1 MFSIFCFVCLSCKC
15 SATITF
21 VRTHKEGQLERWPTN
36 PHGRMSPLCFLST
49 AHWTINALKPPREE
63 TLHYVSYIFLML
75 WLCWGNKSQTQN
87 SNSKLKLKTQIQ
99 TQRSNTKNYFFSKNL
114 KNIRFCDSF
123 CSNMSYYHTFL
134 FSLHERGGLGFII
147 TLTHWKSNW
156 YIIK

>member
-1 MFSIFCFVCLSCKC
+1 MTYKSPWQDVTFMLPLNSTLDHQC
-15 SATITF
+15 SQTTQRGNIALCVLHF
-21 VRTHKEGQLERWPTN
+21 
-36 PHGRMSPLCFLST
+36 PHVMTMLGE
-49 AHWTINALKPPREE
+49 INLKLK
-63 TLHYVSYIFLML
+63 T
-75 WLCWGNKSQTQN
+75 QTQN
-87 SNSKLKLKTQIQ
+87 SNSKLKFKLKDQTLKTI
-99 TQRSNTKNYFFSKNL
+99 FFSKNL

>member
-1 MFSIFCFVCLSCKC
+1 MAGCHLYASSQQHTGPSMLSNHPERKHCTMCLTFSSCYDY
-15 SATITF
+15 
-21 VRTHKEGQLERWPTN
+21 VGE
-36 PHGRMSPLCFLST
+36 
-49 AHWTINALKPPREE
+49 INLKLK
-63 TLHYVSYIFLML
+63 T
-75 WLCWGNKSQTQN
+75 QTQN